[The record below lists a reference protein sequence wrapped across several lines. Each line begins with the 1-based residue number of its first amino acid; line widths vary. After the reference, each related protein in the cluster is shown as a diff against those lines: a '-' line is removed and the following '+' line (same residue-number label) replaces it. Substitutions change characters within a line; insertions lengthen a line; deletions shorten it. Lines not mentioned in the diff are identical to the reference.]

1 MRKLG
6 KDVKQ
11 DSKYSGR
18 KRGLI
23 RLLKWFLFQKKKNI
37 SIA

>member
-1 MRKLG
+1 MKKLG
-6 KDVKQ
+6 KDVKT

-23 RLLKWFLFQKKKNI
+23 RLLKWFIKNLL
-37 SIA
+37 